1 MKFSKIHGLGN
12 DYIYINDLD
21 NKIKS
26 PNKLSKLLSDRHLG
40 IGADGIILLLKS
52 NVADFKM
59 RIFNSDGTEA
69 EMCGNGIRGLAKYIY
84 ENNISKKD
92 ILLIETNA
100 GIKKVK
106 LNIKNNKINNITVD
120 MGKYSLLKEDIPII
134 YKDKAVCINQ
144 PLIIDNNNFNF
155 SAISVGNPHCVIY
168 VQDIEKIDINYFGSK
183 IENSPIFPNK
193 TNVEFVQLID
203 KNNIIMKV
211 WERGSGETLS
221 CGTGAT
227 ASVIIGVLMGILDSN
242 CNVHMKHGILNINV
256 DTKENKAYLTGPSEQ
271 VFNGFINTK
280 KLIKK

>member
-21 NKIKS
+21 NKIKN
-26 PNKLSKLLSDRHLG
+26 PNKLSKILSDRHLG

-92 ILLIETNA
+92 IINIETMC
-100 GIKKVK
+100 GIKQVK
-106 LNIKNNKINNITVD
+106 LDIKNNEVISSTVD
-120 MGKYSLLKEDIPII
+120 MGKFMIDKLNEKII
-134 YKDKAVCINQ
+134 I
-144 PLIIDNNNFNF
+144 NNNYYIINTV
-155 SAISVGNPHCVIY
+155 SIGNPHCVIFTDN
-168 VQDIEKIDINYFGSK
+168 VDEIKLPTIGPLIESY
-183 IENSPIFPNK
+183 PLFPNK
-193 TNVEFVQLID
+193 TNVEFVEIID
-203 KNNIIMKV
+203 KNNIKMRV

-227 ASVIIGVLMGILDSN
+227 ASVIIGVLMGILDNN

-256 DTKENKAYLTGPSEQ
+256 DTKEKKAYLTGSSEK
-271 VFNGFINTK
+271 VFDGFINTK